1 MIQQDPKGLLL
12 KPLGSGRR
20 LVTNEEIMPQDV
32 AKMVEQYL
40 SDDPTRWA
48 KLASD
53 VQWRR
58 AQLLLLREILL
69 ELRKL
74 NDAQRERSQDQR

>member
-1 MIQQDPKGLLL
+1 MA
-12 KPLGSGRR
+12 
-20 LVTNEEIMPQDV
+20 QDV
-32 AKMVEQYL
+32 VDLVEPYL
-40 SDDPTRWA
+40 SEDPTKWG

-58 AQLLLLREILL
+58 MQLLLLKEILL

-74 NDAQRERSQDQR
+74 AREDLKEETRAG